1 MRGMRGWAVRFLS
14 LFRRR
19 QLDARLDDELGFH
32 LEMAARDLEARGL
45 GPQQARRQARL
56 AFGPGGSTEPLKER
70 YRAQRGVPA
79 LETLGRDLRYALR
92 MMRKSPGFTAVA
104 LLSLAF
110 GIGTNCAIFSV
121 ADALLWKPLPVADA
135 ERLVVLGRREGGEAV
150 RLFSYPAFRRLAEA
164 DAATPEA
171 GSAGSVTARAGAA
184 TPGVGPATAQAG
196 SATAGLG
203 PAGSATA
210 GLGPAESATVGLGL
224 ARSATAGVVAV
235 SSEFETVVRP
245 ETAPPPRAD
254 LGAGMSPPA
263 DFGTGSAQEIAV
275 AQLVS
280 GNFFSVLGVGTAAGR
295 TFAAA
300 DDVPPGGQ
308 PLAVMSYGYWQR
320 RFDRDPAVVGRVLRV
335 NGAALTVIG
344 VAARGFFGVAA
355 DQAPDLFLPLTL
367 RSAVKYQGDAMTDG
381 PVTHGAPVWRE
392 VNFHWLNLVA
402 RRRPGAGLE
411 QTSAA
416 LNVLFEREKQ
426 AQAATRS
433 EPPARR
439 ALLTQRIE
447 VAAAASGL
455 GESRGRLGRPLVI
468 LLAVAGLVLLI
479 ACANLA
485 NLLLAR
491 ADRRRKEMAVR
502 LGIGAG
508 RGRLLRQ
515 LLAESLLLA
524 GLGGALSLLFAYWGS
539 RFLVGLMATADAPLA
554 LDVTLDWRQLAFA
567 AGAALLTGLGFGL
580 APALRATGVDL
591 AASLRAGAG
600 ALGDGGQG
608 RRGMPLRRL
617 LVAAQIAMSLLL
629 LVGAG
634 LFVRSLQNLM
644 RVDTGFERDRLLQVT
659 IGPRLLDYD
668 DRRLAVLYERL
679 VARLEALPGVR
690 AASLSLYGLMTT
702 YGRYGDVVLPG
713 YTSRA
718 DEDMAAAVSVV
729 TPRYFET
736 TGIRL
741 LGGRGFT
748 AGDREGAP
756 EVVIVNQAF
765 ARRFFAR
772 GPVLGRRF
780 GLSLQHSSQFEVV
793 GVARDAKLNRLGETT
808 RPLVYFA
815 AAQEIEAFHDIQV
828 RVAGG
833 ATAAVAGELRGA
845 IAEVSPGLPVFAITT
860 MGEQLVRSLAR
871 ERAVARLTGFFGL
884 LALVLAAIGL
894 YGVMSYS
901 VARRTN
907 EIGLRLALG
916 APRRQVLGLVLRET
930 AQLIA
935 IGVAAGLAA
944 ALAGTRVAASQLF
957 GISAH
962 DPATL
967 AVATL
972 AMAAVALLAGFLPA
986 RRAADTDPMTA
997 LRYE

>member
-1 MRGMRGWAVRFLS
+1 MGGMRGWAMRLLS

-19 QLDARLDDELGFH
+19 QLDERLDDELGFH

-45 GPQQARRQARL
+45 SPQQARRQARL

-70 YRAQRGVPA
+70 YRTQRGVPA

-121 ADALLWKPLPVADA
+121 ADALLWKPLPVAGA

-164 DAATPEA
+164 DAAMSDGGSAGSAGSATAEARSATGEA
-171 GSAGSVTARAGAA
+171 GSAGS
-184 TPGVGPATAQAG
+184 AG
-196 SATAGLG
+196 SPTTGAG
-203 PAGSATA
+203 
-210 GLGPAESATVGLGL
+210 
-224 ARSATAGVVAV
+224 SATAGVVAV

-245 ETAPPPRAD
+245 ETAPPPQAD
-254 LGAGMSPPA
+254 LGAAG
-263 DFGTGSAQEIAV
+263 AQETAV

-280 GNFFSVLGVGTAAGR
+280 GNFFSVLAVGTAVGR
-295 TFAAA
+295 TFGAA
-300 DDVPPGGQ
+300 DDLPPDGQ

-320 RFDRDPAVVGRVLRV
+320 RFGRDPAVVGRVLRV

-367 RSAVKYQGDAMTDG
+367 RTAVKYQGDTMTDG
-381 PVTHGAPVWRE
+381 PVTQGAPVWRE
-392 VNFHWLNLVA
+392 VNLHWLNLVA
-402 RRRPGAGLE
+402 RRRPGAGLA

-426 AQAATRS
+426 AQAASRPES
-433 EPPARR
+433 EPSARR
-439 ALLTQRIE
+439 ALLAQRIE

-515 LLAESLLLA
+515 LLTESLLLA

-539 RFLVGLMATADAPLA
+539 RFLVGLVATADAPLA
-554 LDVTLDWRQLAFA
+554 LDVALDGRKLAFA
-567 AGAALLTGLGFGL
+567 AAAALLTGLGFGL

-600 ALGDGGQG
+600 TLGDGGQG
-608 RRGMPLRRL
+608 RRRMPLRRL

-668 DRRLAVLYERL
+668 DRRLAALYERL

-690 AASLSLYGLMTT
+690 SASLSLYGLMTT
-702 YGRYGDVVLPG
+702 DGRDGDVVIPG
-713 YTSRA
+713 YVSRVE
-718 DEDMAAAVSVV
+718 EDMAAALSVV

-756 EVVIVNQAF
+756 EVVVVNQAF

-780 GLSLQHSSQFEVV
+780 GFSPKRSSQFEVV
-793 GVARDAKLNRLGETT
+793 GVVRDSKVHRLGETT
-808 RPLVYFA
+808 APMVYFA
-815 AAQEIEAFHDIQV
+815 AAQEIEALHDVQV
-828 RVAGG
+828 RVAGS
-833 ATAAVAGELRGA
+833 ATAAVAAELRGA

-860 MGEQLVRSLAR
+860 MGEQLARSLAR

-935 IGVAAGLAA
+935 IGLAAGLAA

-986 RRAADTDPMTA
+986 RRAAATDPMAA